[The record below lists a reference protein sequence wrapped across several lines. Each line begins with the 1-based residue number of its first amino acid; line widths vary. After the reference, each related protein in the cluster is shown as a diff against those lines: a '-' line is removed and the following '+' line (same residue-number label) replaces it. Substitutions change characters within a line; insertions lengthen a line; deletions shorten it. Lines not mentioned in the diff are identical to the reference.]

1 MKKITLIFAAL
12 LIGAATLSAQN
23 AFVGGHRAWTFALQ
37 GGPMYSVNE
46 NGFSYRENGYGGK
59 LFSLQG
65 SAAIGFEFTEALGLR
80 LSVAYGDNRSAAN
93 TRQTAAHGFY
103 PYNFRSVNGFL
114 DGTLDLNGNYAVE
127 RAFRPRLYAG
137 IGVGHTFHIYKFRSM
152 REDAEAVDSP
162 QLYSGEEDPRLT
174 RVGRFLRAHHLDE
187 LPQLW
192 NVLRGD
198 MSLIGYRPER
208 AYYIGQI
215 MERNPRYRYL
225 YQIRPGVTSYATLYN
240 GYTDTLE
247 KMLKRLDLD
256 LYYLR
261 NRSVWFDLK
270 VLGLTFL
277 SIVVGRKF

>member
-137 IGVGHTFHIYKFRSM
+137 IGVGHTFHFTKPTGYGTPSRRTMSAGKRPTRSTPG
-152 REDAEAVDSP
+152 RTSVRKTP
-162 QLYSGEEDPRLT
+162 YSVSVPALSRNMTSASRSASSQISAAKPTTTSTTACSRPRKT
-174 RVGRFLRAHHLDE
+174 RAPIRAT
-187 LPQLW
+187 P
-192 NVLRGD
+192 V
-198 MSLIGYRPER
+198 S
-208 AYYIGQI
+208 
-215 MERNPRYRYL
+215 
-225 YQIRPGVTSYATLYN
+225 
-240 GYTDTLE
+240 
-247 KMLKRLDLD
+247 
-256 LYYLR
+256 
-261 NRSVWFDLK
+261 RS
-270 VLGLTFL
+270 TCAPCFL
-277 SIVVGRKF
+277 SASFSASIPRNKRRL

>member
-1 MKKITLIFAAL
+1 MEGRVIHDRIVYWCESFHEVDSLQWRLGGIDAILFPNEPEGDDSISESTITDHPQHDGMSAFGRVVKRSFDAAASAGL
-12 LIGAATLSAQN
+12 LLVFSPLIGLCAAAVKLED
-23 AFVGGHRAWTFALQ
+23 R
-37 GGPMYSVNE
+37 
-46 NGFSYRENGYGGK
+46 GK
-59 LFSLQG
+59 VLYDQER
-65 SAAIGFEFTEALGLR
+65 IGL
-80 LSVAYGDNRSAAN
+80 
-93 TRQTAAHGFY
+93 HG
-103 PYNFRSVNGFL
+103 
-114 DGTLDLNGNYAVE
+114 
-127 RAFRPRLYAG
+127 RP
-137 IGVGHTFHIYKFRSM
+137 FHIYKFRSM